1 MSLMGYRSTLL
12 GSVIALTL
20 FYGGGSVIAFYA
32 LGPDTLQAWLEARG
46 LWSPDEDGK
55 ITPIN
60 AAGVATEVCW
70 RVPMPFG
77 HGCWGAWCWAQP
89 S

>member
-32 LGPDTLQAWLEARG
+32 LGPDTLQAGWKHVGCGRPMKMARSRRSMRPAWQRG
-46 LWSPDEDGK
+46 W
-55 ITPIN
+55 
-60 AAGVATEVCW
+60 CW
-70 RVPMPFG
+70 RVQTPFG
-77 HGCWGAWCWAQP
+77 HGCWVAWYWAP
-89 S
+89 PL